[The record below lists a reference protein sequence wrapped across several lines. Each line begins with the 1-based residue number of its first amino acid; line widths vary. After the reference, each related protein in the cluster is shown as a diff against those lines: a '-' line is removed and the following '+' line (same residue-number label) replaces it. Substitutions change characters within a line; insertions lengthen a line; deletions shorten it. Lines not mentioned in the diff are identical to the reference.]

1 MRRLFRSAVESLNAK
16 IYSCAKPKIME
27 INMLNWN
34 NEVLLQ
40 PEKLKLGKKSMVLVA
55 NGDRRRTANTAC
67 QNAQLECERQLR
79 EAFKR
84 LGYELVRAHP
94 EIDPSLGHGFIET
107 QAQGREIFSRIPGDA
122 PLLVAEAVWQYSN
135 HVVYNL
141 WEHRGPILTASNF
154 DGQWPG
160 LVGALGL
167 EACLTRHK
175 FSPEQ
180 AGHSIA
186 WSSEEFTDQLSAKKL
201 EEWIKTGKITH
212 ELTHV
217 KAFKPDEHKQYAA
230 SIEFGE
236 KAAEDFRARPRII
249 GLYDPLCMGMI
260 NAAFDERDM
269 VGLGIQL
276 RRLNQSDLYARMGEI
291 PRREALGYMK
301 WLVDKGFRLEIG
313 ANPFTDITES
323 AVVQSGQMYG
333 AIAKHVAEEG
343 LDGVG
348 IAYQLGMARL
358 CAASDVVEA
367 MLNSTDRPPVEYR
380 GAEVIPGEPIM
391 CANEADMGCA
401 VDQTMSKIIYRG
413 TGLPAKLWETTQHD
427 VRWGDT
433 YNGIGWFGGKKVEIE
448 AFIWAFE
455 LSGNTPAGH
464 MEQGWADMEAVRQPY
479 EFFVENG
486 ICTKGL
492 ARPGEL
498 IWSRVYLDREK
509 FHLDIGRGAAVKLP
523 EEESARR
530 WEATTKEWP
539 LMHALLY
546 GVSRDAL
553 MAKHKSNHIT
563 VSYAPD
569 ATTANEIALAKAAM
583 AHALGF
589 KVNLCGNIQIEE
601 SLEYKAANGLA
612 VEGPGVR

>member
-1 MRRLFRSAVESLNAK
+1 MV
-16 IYSCAKPKIME
+16 
-27 INMLNWN
+27 NWN
-34 NEVLLQ
+34 SGVFQQ
-40 PEKLKLGKKSMVLVA
+40 PDQLKPGRKSIVLVA
-55 NGDRRRTANTAC
+55 NGDRRRTANSAC

-79 EAFKR
+79 QAFQR
-84 LGYELVRAHP
+84 LGCELVRAHP
-94 EIDPSLGHGFIET
+94 EVDPALGHCFIET
-107 QAQGREIFSRIPGDA
+107 QAQGREIFSRIPRDA

-135 HVVYNL
+135 HLVYNL
-141 WEHRGPILTASNF
+141 WEHRGPILVASNF

-167 EACLTRHK
+167 EACLTRHR
-175 FSPEQ
+175 FSSKQ

-186 WSSEEFTDQLSAKKL
+186 WSSEEFTDRASAEKLAEWVKK
-201 EEWIKTGKITH
+201 EKITH
-212 ELTHV
+212 DISHV
-217 KAFKPDEHKQYAA
+217 KAFKSAEHKQYKA
-230 SIEFGE
+230 SIGFGE

-269 VGLGIQL
+269 VGLGIQI
-276 RRLNQSDLYARMGEI
+276 RRLNQSDLYARMRDI
-291 PRREALGYMK
+291 SRAEALGYMK
-301 WLVDKGFRLEIG
+301 WLVDRGFKLEIG

-333 AIAKHVAEEG
+333 AMVKHAAEEG

-348 IAYQLGMARL
+348 IAYQLGLARL

-367 MLNSTDRPPVEYR
+367 MLNSTERPPVEYR
-380 GAEVIPGEPIM
+380 GAEVMAGEPIM

-401 VDQTMSKIIYRG
+401 VDQTLSKIIYRG
-413 TGLPAKLWETTQHD
+413 SRLPARLWETTQHD

-433 YNGIGWFGGKKVEIE
+433 FTGTGSFGGKAVEID

-464 MEQGWADMEAVRQPY
+464 MENGWADMEAVRQPY
-479 EFFVENG
+479 EFFMENG
-486 ICTKGL
+486 IATKGL

-498 IWSRVYLDREK
+498 VWSRVYLDEEK
-509 FHLDIGRGAAVKLP
+509 FCLDLGRGAAVKLP
-523 EEESARR
+523 EQESARR

-569 ATTANEIALAKAAM
+569 AETANEIAFAKAAM

-589 KVNLCGNIQIEE
+589 KVNLCGKLETEQ

-612 VEGPGVR
+612 VEGPEVR